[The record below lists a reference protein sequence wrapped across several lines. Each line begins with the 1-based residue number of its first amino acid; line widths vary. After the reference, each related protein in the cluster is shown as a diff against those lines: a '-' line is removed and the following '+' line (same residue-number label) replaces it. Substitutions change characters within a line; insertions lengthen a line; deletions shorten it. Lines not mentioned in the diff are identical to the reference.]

1 MRGGKVIE
9 PHRYWMDTAL
19 QALGRLRELDSELI
33 RLNRRIEELQQL
45 CDSQIKRIQELEKVK
60 Q

>member
-1 MRGGKVIE
+1 MIE

-19 QALGRLRELDSELI
+19 VAMGRLRELDDELV

-45 CDSQIKRIQELEKVK
+45 CESQIKRIQHLEKNLEDK
-60 Q
+60 QS

>member
-1 MRGGKVIE
+1 MIE

-45 CDSQIKRIQELEKVK
+45 CESQIKRIQDLEKVK